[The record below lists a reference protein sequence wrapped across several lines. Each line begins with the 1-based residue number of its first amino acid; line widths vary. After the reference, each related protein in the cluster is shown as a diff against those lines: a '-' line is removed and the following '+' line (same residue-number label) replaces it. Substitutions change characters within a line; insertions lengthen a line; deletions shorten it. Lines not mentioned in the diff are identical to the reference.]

1 MNPRDFG
8 KVAVLMGGPSAER
21 EVSLKSGARVLA
33 SLQDAGVDA
42 HGIDADP
49 TVLQVLRDEQYD
61 RAFIILHGRW
71 GEDGVIQ
78 GALEVLGIPYTGSGV
93 MASALAMDK
102 WRTKLLLRQ
111 LGLPTADFALL
122 HGVAELAPA
131 GVRLGFP
138 LVIKPNR
145 EGSSIGIRKV
155 ENRKDMETAWR
166 DARELDADVLAEAWV
181 PGHELTVAVLGDR
194 ALPPIRIVPAG
205 ELYDYQA
212 KYLAADTQYF
222 CPSGLGDAV
231 DAELQRLALEAFRLL
246 GCHGWGRIDF
256 MVDRETGQPFVLE
269 ANTIPGMTDHSLVPM
284 SARRAGIEFGE
295 LALRILESSNVER

>member
-1 MNPRDFG
+1 MSPAEFG

-21 EVSLKSGARVLA
+21 EVSLKSGARVLLA
-33 SLQDAGVDA
+33 LQEAGVNA

-111 LGLPTADFALL
+111 QGLPTADFALL
-122 HGVAELAPA
+122 HGVAELEPA
-131 GVRLGFP
+131 AAHLGFP
-138 LVIKPNR
+138 LVIKPSR
-145 EGSSIGIRKV
+145 EGSSIGTRKV
-155 ENRKDMETAWR
+155 ENLEEMESAWR
-166 DARELDADVLAEAWV
+166 EARELDTDVLAEAWV
-181 PGHELTVAVLGDR
+181 HGHELTVPVLGDQV
-194 ALPPIRIVPAG
+194 LPPIRIVPAG

-212 KYLAADTQYF
+212 KYLADDTQYF

-231 DAELQRLALEAFRLL
+231 DANLQRLALETFRLL

-256 MVDRETGQPFVLE
+256 MVERQTGQVFVLE

-284 SARRAGIEFGE
+284 SARQAGIEFGE
-295 LALRILESSNVER
+295 LTLRILESSNVER